1 MCLFT
6 LPIGI
11 TSRSSPP
18 FWFVYAL
25 FLTFTRPAWPPFS
38 SMADIHTRQY
48 LRSVDLAGIE
58 YDRRITT
65 VRTVLPL
72 DFPNLC
78 LCYFTPFRLPTISNH
93 SCPPR
98 NVCSILSCHSDR
110 WAAVASFS
118 RCPHSGQQLSDFLI
132 MFPHFGQLYTFT
144 PFPITSDPTLISSL
158 FVLTSGSFAV
168 SRSRSALI
176 SSGVRPVSS

>member
-25 FLTFTRPAWPPFS
+25 FLTFTRPAWSPFS

-98 NVCSILSCHSDR
+98 NVCSILS
-110 WAAVASFS
+110 F
-118 RCPHSGQQLSDFLI
+118 HSGRWVVCSGRYGSGSGIHAITPDIDPLPCQKPSPYHALFTDLLPDFVW
-132 MFPHFGQLYTFT
+132 HVT
-144 PFPITSDPTLISSL
+144 ITISSS
-158 FVLTSGSFAV
+158 SGS
-168 SRSRSALI
+168 RSSTGI
-176 SSGVRPVSS
+176 